1 MKNVILASVLAL
13 AMMAFT
19 TNVVVASD
27 GASEP
32 THKCGE
38 GKCGGDKNASTPKC
52 GEGKCGG
59 DKKDKATPK
68 CGAGKCGGDK

>member
-1 MKNVILASVLAL
+1 MKNVILASLLAL

-19 TNVVVASD
+19 TNIVTASD
-27 GASEP
+27 EVSEP
-32 THKCGE
+32 
-38 GKCGGDKNASTPKC
+38 TPKC

-59 DKKDKATPK
+59 DKNDTATPR